1 MTLSTGTIPFLI
13 TGITRAAKLLKSL
26 RQGYEVDTQGGLPL
40 RRILKGNR
48 YSSVGRSW
56 N

>member
-1 MTLSTGTIPFLI
+1 MRDPFQ
-13 TGITRAAKLLKSL
+13 KV
-26 RQGYEVDTQGGLPL
+26 QGYEVDTQGGLPL